1 MFSMMNILLF
11 AVLVLV
17 LVAAERFRKSSTSL
31 LFKLSSFSTI
41 KRAEKGIGEIVSTDA
56 KFLLEEKLPVGLNR
70 ETIPKHVA
78 VIMDGNRRWAKNKGL
93 EPMLGHEAGARSLV
107 KLLPLCRNWGIKV
120 LTVYAFSTENWIRPK
135 VEVDF
140 LMKLF
145 EKILKEELDSFMR
158 QEVRISVIGDS
169 KKLPRSLQKCIT
181 KVTETTKRNSGC
193 HLIMAVNYSG
203 RTDIVLAC
211 QRISNKVQD
220 GLIQPEDIDE
230 RLITQELET
239 KCTEFPY
246 PDLLIRTSGE
256 LRLSNFLMWQLAYTE
271 LYFDESFWPDFGE
284 KEFVQALQSF
294 QRRQRR
300 FGGQND
306 DKLVDQKS

>member
-1 MFSMMNILLF
+1 
-11 AVLVLV
+11 
-17 LVAAERFRKSSTSL
+17 
-31 LFKLSSFSTI
+31 
-41 KRAEKGIGEIVSTDA
+41 
-56 KFLLEEKLPVGLNR
+56 
-70 ETIPKHVA
+70 
-78 VIMDGNRRWAKNKGL
+78 
-93 EPMLGHEAGARSLV
+93 
-107 KLLPLCRNWGIKV
+107 
-120 LTVYAFSTENWIRPK
+120 
-135 VEVDF
+135 
-140 LMKLF
+140 MKLF

-158 QEVRISVIGDS
+158 QGVRISVIGDS
-169 KKLPRSLQKCIT
+169 RKLPRSLQKCIT

-203 RTDIVLAC
+203 RTDIVHAC
-211 QRISNKVQD
+211 RRISNKVKD

-230 RLITQELET
+230 RLITHELET
-239 KCTEFPY
+239 KCTEFPH

-284 KEFVQALQSF
+284 KEFVQALHSF

-306 DKLVDQKS
+306 DNLVNQKS

>member
-1 MFSMMNILLF
+1 MINILIF
-11 AVLVLV
+11 VVLVV
-17 LVAAERFRKSSTSL
+17 VIIVAEKFRRSFTSL
-31 LFKLSSFSTI
+31 LFKSSSFSST
-41 KRAEKGIGEIVSTDA
+41 KRAEKSISKVVSSDA
-56 KFLLEEKLPVGLNR
+56 KFLLEDKLPAGLSR

-78 VIMDGNRRWAKNKGL
+78 VIMDGNRRWAKKKGL
-93 EPMLGHEAGARSLV
+93 EPMLGHESGARSLV
-107 KLLPLCRNWGIKV
+107 KLLPLCCNWGIKV
-120 LTVYAFSTENWIRPK
+120 LTVYAFSTENWIRPR

-145 EKILKEELDSFMR
+145 ENILKEELEFFMR
-158 QEVRISVIGDS
+158 QEVRVSVIGDS
-169 KKLPRSLQKCIT
+169 SKLPRSLQKIIAT
-181 KVTETTKRNSGC
+181 VTETTKRNSSC

-203 RTDIVLAC
+203 RADIVQAC
-211 QRISNKVQD
+211 QSISNKVKD
-220 GLIQPEDIDE
+220 GLIKSEDIDE
-230 RLITQELET
+230 GLINHELET

-284 KEFVQALQSF
+284 KQFVQALHSF

-300 FGGQND
+300 FGGQD
-306 DKLVDQKS
+306 GDKLVCES

>member
-1 MFSMMNILLF
+1 MFSMINVLLF
-11 AVLVLV
+11 VVLVVV
-17 LVAAERFRKSSTSL
+17 LIAAEKFRKSSTSL
-31 LFKLSSFSTI
+31 LFKSSSFSTI
-41 KRAEKGIGEIVSTDA
+41 KRAEKSITKVVSSDA
-56 KFLLEEKLPVGLNR
+56 KFLLEDKLPAGLNR

-93 EPMLGHEAGARSLV
+93 EPMLGHKAGVQSLV
-107 KLLPLCRNWGIKV
+107 KLIPLCCNWGIKV

-145 EKILKEELDSFMR
+145 EKILKEELESFMR
-158 QEVRISVIGDS
+158 QEVRISVIGDTT
-169 KKLPRSLQKCIT
+169 KLPGSLRKCIAT
-181 KVTETTKRNSGC
+181 VTETTKRNLSC
-193 HLIMAVNYSG
+193 HLIIAVNYSG
-203 RTDIVLAC
+203 RTDIVHAC
-211 QRISNKVQD
+211 QSISNKVKD
-220 GLIQPEDIDE
+220 GLIKSEDIDE
-230 RLITQELET
+230 RLINHELET

-284 KEFVQALQSF
+284 KEFVQALHSF

-300 FGGQND
+300 FGGQD
-306 DKLVDQKS
+306 QDTLVRQS

>member
-1 MFSMMNILLF
+1 MINILMF
-11 AVLVLV
+11 VVVVVVLI
-17 LVAAERFRKSSTSL
+17 VAEKFRKSYTSL
-31 LFKLSSFSTI
+31 LFKSSSFSTV
-41 KRAEKGIGEIVSTDA
+41 KRSEKVVSSNA
-56 KFLLEEKLPVGLNR
+56 KFLLEGKLPVGLSR

-93 EPMLGHEAGARSLV
+93 EAMLGHEAGVRSLV
-107 KLLPLCRNWGIKV
+107 KLLALCCNWGIRV

-145 EKILKEELDSFMR
+145 EKILKDELDYFMR

-169 KKLPRSLQKCIT
+169 TKLPRSLQKCIT
-181 KVTETTKRNSGC
+181 TVTETTRRNSSC

-203 RTDIVLAC
+203 RSDIVHAC
-211 QRISNKVQD
+211 QRISNKVKD

-230 RLITQELET
+230 RLVNHELET

-246 PDLLIRTSGE
+246 PELLIRTSGE

-284 KEFVQALQSF
+284 KQFLQALQSF

-300 FGGQND
+300 FGGQVEE
-306 DKLVDQKS
+306 KLVHQS